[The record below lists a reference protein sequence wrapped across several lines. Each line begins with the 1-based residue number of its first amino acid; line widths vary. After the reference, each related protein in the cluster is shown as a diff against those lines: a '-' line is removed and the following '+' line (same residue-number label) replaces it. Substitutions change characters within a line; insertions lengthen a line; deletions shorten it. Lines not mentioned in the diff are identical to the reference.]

1 MKLWQG
7 LPIFIILTRLSSV
20 LGEDLY
26 KLLGVTKNADNRDIR
41 KAFKKLALKYHQYQS
56 WNYYHDD
63 FGIYDDDKEIVTLDS
78 ADFRR

>member
-1 MKLWQG
+1 MR
-7 LPIFIILTRLSSV
+7 IV
-20 LGEDLY
+20 D
-26 KLLGVTKNADNRDIR
+26 
-41 KAFKKLALKYHQYQS
+41 AFELIKTFQYQS